1 MTDPLTSKE
10 LVQKSYEYVDK
21 LSRECTKSLM
31 EDYNISHKKFQLRNL
46 ATESSDNICQWFEK
60 RERNIRLSLDRHS
73 VDKSNPT
80 QIRMKFN
87 GTTKDSTFSI
97 AASLTVFVPPGTE
110 ISENTICFPKS
121 LVLSADKSNF
131 ERRKQ

>member
-31 EDYNISHKKFQLRNL
+31 EDYNSSHKKFQLRNL
-46 ATESSDNICQWFEK
+46 AAESSASICQWFVK
-60 RERNIRLSLDRHS
+60 RERIIRLSLDMNS
-73 VDKSNPT
+73 VVKSNPT

-97 AASLTVFVPPGTE
+97 AASLMVFVPPGAE
-110 ISENTICFPKS
+110 ISDSTICFPKS